1 MAIVNGLIGVAHVI
15 PSFLFLKSKW
25 SCCIEETIIAIKQ
38 SALIFTFFEFQLL
51 INISEGSNCV
61 GFQWLWGI
69 LAVLIHTLD
78 KS

>member
-38 SALIFTFFEFQLL
+38 SALIFTFFESFNSSSTFQKEVTVLVFSD
-51 INISEGSNCV
+51 SEES
-61 GFQWLWGI
+61 
-69 LAVLIHTLD
+69 
-78 KS
+78 